1 MKWINKNSMN
11 IIINIINPDQRGDMI
26 KSQLDFMKW
35 LLTIKWI
42 VHHNRIPN
50 ISHISLL
57 HTRCHPNITPWRTL
71 YLADSTTCC
80 SDSKLAIEKKTILP
94 EIRWNC

>member
-35 LLTIKWI
+35 LLITIKW
-42 VHHNRIPN
+42 
-50 ISHISLL
+50 
-57 HTRCHPNITPWRTL
+57 
-71 YLADSTTCC
+71 
-80 SDSKLAIEKKTILP
+80 
-94 EIRWNC
+94 